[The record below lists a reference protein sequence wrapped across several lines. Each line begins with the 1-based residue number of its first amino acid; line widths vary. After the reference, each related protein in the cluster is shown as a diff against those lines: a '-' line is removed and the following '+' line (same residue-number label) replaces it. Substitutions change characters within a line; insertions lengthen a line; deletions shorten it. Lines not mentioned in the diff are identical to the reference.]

1 MVNGDKTVPESPLN
15 KITED
20 DSKMCRIFLLYRR
33 TEQILSHEMYFSVI
47 TEGVIYKHFNSDKSI
62 RNYFYIHILFHK
74 NVQQV

>member
-1 MVNGDKTVPESPLN
+1 MVNGDKTVPESHLN

-47 TEGVIYKHFNSDKSI
+47 TEVVIYKHFNSDKSI